1 MKKTVKV
8 AGLLLASAA
17 FSNYALAEKNT
28 DFASGLYI
36 APGINVMDVKD
47 KFDGAGPG
55 IKRKAGANLSVGYEF
70 DSPWAIEFMYQYSK
84 PEVRN
89 TKKDFK
95 MNYAHLDGL
104 YTFDW
109 FEGSGWAPYVVA
121 GLGRMSY
128 NVRDT
133 NGFKESDHTL
143 NAGAGIK
150 YAFTKNFHLRL
161 DGRGTVGFRHGDL
174 GASVNTALVYVFGKH
189 HSQSDASD
197 KYTKPVVAEV
207 VEEVEEVQETVEE
220 TVEDSTNVAAV
231 IVDSDGDGIPDHLD
245 ECPNTTAG
253 AKVDEKGCYIL
264 LTENHEFTLNVTF
277 ASGSSVLNKDSIDDV
292 RDLAAF
298 LTEYP
303 NTQVTIEGHSDS
315 TGSAALNKRLSQQR
329 ADAVKQ
335 SLVEDFGI
343 QESRVSSIGYG
354 ITRPIADNATV
365 EGRAKNRRVV
375 AQVSAEVTKI
385 QED

>member
-1 MKKTVKV
+1 MKKIVKV

-36 APGINVMDVKD
+36 APGINVMDIKD
-47 KFDGAGPG
+47 KFDGAGPS

-70 DSPWAIEFMYQYSK
+70 DSPWAIEFMYQYAK

-150 YAFTKNFHLRL
+150 YAFTKNFLVTRIIKPHVDIHVLEETETNFKSRL
-161 DGRGTVGFRHGDL
+161 IEWCQQAGKGVAFVPVDSQEDARSKIFTVDVVIDGE
-174 GASVNTALVYVFGKH
+174 VFGTGRDYNKK
-189 HSQSDASD
+189 S
-197 KYTKPVVAEV
+197 AEKL
-207 VEEVEEVQETVEE
+207 
-220 TVEDSTNVAAV
+220 AA
-231 IVDSDGDGIPDHLD
+231 
-245 ECPNTTAG
+245 
-253 AKVDEKGCYIL
+253 EKAC
-264 LTENHEFTLNVTF
+264 ETLNV
-277 ASGSSVLNKDSIDDV
+277 L
-292 RDLAAF
+292 
-298 LTEYP
+298 
-303 NTQVTIEGHSDS
+303 
-315 TGSAALNKRLSQQR
+315 
-329 ADAVKQ
+329 
-335 SLVEDFGI
+335 
-343 QESRVSSIGYG
+343 
-354 ITRPIADNATV
+354 
-365 EGRAKNRRVV
+365 
-375 AQVSAEVTKI
+375 
-385 QED
+385 